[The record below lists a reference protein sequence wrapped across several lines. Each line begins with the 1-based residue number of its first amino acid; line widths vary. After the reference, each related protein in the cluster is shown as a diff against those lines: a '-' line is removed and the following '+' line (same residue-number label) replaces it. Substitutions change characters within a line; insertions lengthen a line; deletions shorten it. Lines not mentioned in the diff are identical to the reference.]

1 MVAHGIIQLTSVEV
15 VAAEQR
21 RRRNQRAAAEAEE
34 TIMTVDVQ
42 VGLRLQEEVLQE
54 ALHNAPG
61 HPKVQGL
68 VAEAADGDIQ
78 EGKPQD
84 HPQEAVPL
92 VGPLASPLPI
102 HDRYVE
108 ITCRGNVKGNLRT
121 ASFGIPTLH
130 VLQEGRMQARQGL
143 PISPPQG

>member
-1 MVAHGIIQLTSVEV
+1 METQVEHRDQERV
-15 VAAEQR
+15 PRELPHRVP
-21 RRRNQRAAAEAEE
+21 
-34 TIMTVDVQ
+34 
-42 VGLRLQEEVLQE
+42 GLL
-54 ALHNAPG
+54 
-61 HPKVQGL
+61 KVQGL

-108 ITCRGNVKGNLRT
+108 ITCREMST
-121 ASFGIPTLH
+121 QI
-130 VLQEGRMQARQGL
+130 
-143 PISPPQG
+143 

>member
-1 MVAHGIIQLTSVEV
+1 MGV

-21 RRRNQRAAAEAEE
+21 RRRHQRAVEEAEE
-34 TIMTVDVQ
+34 TQMTVDVQ

-84 HPQEAVPL
+84 HPQEVPL
-92 VGPLASPLPI
+92 VSPLAGPLPI
-102 HDRYVE
+102 HDRCVE
-108 ITCRGNVKGNLRT
+108 ITCRENVKENLRT
-121 ASFGIPTLH
+121 ASVGIP
-130 VLQEGRMQARQGL
+130 AL
-143 PISPPQG
+143 PLL